1 MLSPAKPQAQEQLHS
16 HQPRLTS
23 ISPAKSGGGLLE
35 SEQNIMAAS
44 NAIYKEAATKVVDL
58 QRQVIS
64 LRSKLKH
71 KEAMESEND
80 RLKRELNDYKAKYLE
95 SQKRNFAL
103 QEENRA
109 LAQTL

>member
-1 MLSPAKPQAQEQLHS
+1 M
-16 HQPRLTS
+16 
-23 ISPAKSGGGLLE
+23 KSSGNGPEAIKE
-35 SEQNIMAAS
+35 SEQNILIAS

-64 LRSKLKH
+64 LRSKLKAR
-71 KEAMESEND
+71 EGLESEND
-80 RLKRELNDYKAKYLE
+80 RLKREMNEMKSKYLE

-109 LAQTL
+109 L